1 MVCRPVPTAV
11 GVYVTEHV
19 PVAPRVQLVLLKV
32 PVPLLVKVTV
42 PLGTLIVPGLVSV
55 TVAVQVVALFTGTLG
70 GTQSTLVMVARL
82 VTSTVVVPLLVR
94 CVASP
99 L

>member
-1 MVCRPVPTAV
+1 MVCMPVPTAV

-32 PVPLLVKVTV
+32 PVPVKVTV

-94 CVASP
+94 CVVSP